1 MIWRPSPIKRSY
13 FFKESTYVIVKADLI
28 SEEDVNVLSDDDWII
43 HLDEETLL
51 TEASVRGIINFICEG
66 KHSFGQGLITYA
78 SNPVQFK

>member
-1 MIWRPSPIKRSY
+1 MGTMWLNRKGPACPDVYIDSI
-13 FFKESTYVIVKADLI
+13 A
-28 SEEDVNVLSDDDWII
+28 EEDVNVLGDDDWII

>member
-1 MIWRPSPIKRSY
+1 M
-13 FFKESTYVIVKADLI
+13 
-28 SEEDVNVLSDDDWII
+28 NVLGDDDWII

-51 TEASVRGIINFICEG
+51 IDASVRGIMNFITEG